1 MKVTTILF
9 AVGILLS
16 TPSAAEN
23 GDSRAAELAAA
34 MTGTFATRAD
44 APGTA
49 FADFRTAIPAL
60 GDGAWIYFQRN
71 QGAEMQVYRQR
82 VLQLVDRPDGSVSQ
96 ITYTIAEPER
106 FASAPDDA
114 TSLTAL
120 SPADVTALLNEGCEQ
135 LWRFNAERDSGSW
148 VGRVDPDTCTIYS
161 QRRQTEIRI
170 GSETRLTGDALHE
183 AERGFDLDGNQ
194 LWGTPAG
201 EFSTIYRQP

>member
-1 MKVTTILF
+1 MKVATTLF

-23 GDSRAAELAAA
+23 GDSRAVELAAA

-49 FADFRTAIPAL
+49 FADFRTAIPPL
-60 GDGAWIYFQRN
+60 GDGEWIYFQRN

-82 VLQLVDRPDGSVSQ
+82 VLQLVDRPDGSVAQ

-114 TSLTAL
+114 TALNAL
-120 SPADVTALLNEGCEQ
+120 SAADVTALLNQGCEQ
-135 LWRFNAERDSGSW
+135 HWRFDAERDGGSW
-148 VGRVDPDTCTIYS
+148 VGRVDPNSCTIYS

-170 GSETRLTGDALHE
+170 GSETRLTGDALYE
-183 AERGFDLDGNQ
+183 AERGFDLEGNQ

-201 EFSTIYRQP
+201 EFSTIYRVQ